1 MSGNLVEAVAFR
13 SAKDNRSKNE
23 ELEDTLHDLD
33 RTIERC
39 KVMYEQYFM
48 GIQKTSVAAAQLH
61 RTAER
66 KIRELTQA
74 NIRNTALRFR
84 LTTLTQKFGS
94 YNTYWRRTLR
104 LIEQGKYIRDIA
116 KVKRRAERTGEE
128 IPPEILAAMPKR
140 MREKVIRD
148 RERLARTKGRQA
160 GSATAAAA
168 AAPEPERKPA
178 ERKYAHQISEDE
190 LGGDFDLD
198 AMFDAITDNMDAKEQ
213 AKKDEAAAAAKAAA
227 EKAAAE
233 KAAAAAKKRRVAQQS
248 ARRGAPAVPPG
259 MTEKQSKD
267 LYKRYVQAR
276 TLVGESTSNLS
287 YDKLMR
293 TLNSQAPRI
302 MKQHKAKGVDFS
314 VVIKDDKVI
323 LKAKPKK

>member
-1 MSGNLVEAVAFR
+1 MSGTLREAVAFK
-13 SAKDNRSKNE
+13 SAKDNRTKNE
-23 ELEDTLHDLD
+23 ELADTLDQLD

-48 GIQKTSVAAAQLH
+48 GIQRTAVAASQLH

-66 KIRELTQA
+66 QIRELTQA

-94 YNTYWRRTLR
+94 YNTYWRRTMR
-104 LIEQGKYIRDIA
+104 AIENGTYIRDIA
-116 KVKRRAERTGEE
+116 KVKRRAERTGED
-128 IPPEILAAMPKR
+128 IPPEILAAMPRR
-140 MREKVIRD
+140 MRERIERD
-148 RERLARTKGRQA
+148 RERLARTKGRTK
-160 GSATAAAA
+160 GGAAA
-168 AAPEPERKPA
+168 EEKKPA
-178 ERKYAHQISEDE
+178 PKKYAHQISEDE
-190 LGGDFDLD
+190 LAGDFDLD
-198 AMFDAITDNMDAKEQ
+198 AMFDAITTSMDAKDQE
-213 AKKDEAAAAAKAAA
+213 KKRQPDQEAARAAA

-233 KAAAAAKKRRVAQQS
+233 KVAAARKAAEAKKAAAARAAANRP
-248 ARRGAPAVPPG
+248 APPPAPPG
-259 MTEKQSKD
+259 MTEKQTKD

-276 TLVGESTSNLS
+276 SLVGESTSNLS
-287 YDKLMR
+287 YDKLVR
-293 TLNSQAPRI
+293 TLNKQAPKI